1 MSTDFRRTV
10 LNGLTK
16 RAPIRRTH
24 SRWLAVLATGLGLA
38 ASVQAQLPPEAIP
51 NVKRIATPYPPSY
64 AVVHDFA
71 FGSLIDSSFSLVD
84 TESRRFMGMMSAGQF
99 ATVTFALGRQE
110 FYVGETIHSRGT
122 RGERQDVVA
131 VYDFANLALVAEID
145 LPPQRANTVVNKAN
159 TAVTADERFLLIWNQ
174 NPGTSVA
181 VIDLDSR
188 TIVSEVPT
196 PGCALVYPDE
206 ARGFMMLC
214 GNGALLSVKLD
225 EAGQPAS
232 IEPSDPFN
240 DIDADP
246 LSEKASKINGV
257 WHFVT
262 YQGEVQP
269 VDTSAET
276 PVVGSRW
283 WLADAEQRAQ
293 NWRPAGWH
301 GTAGHD
307 SGLLW
312 VGMTPD
318 GYPGSHKDPAP
329 EIWLFDVEAKAR
341 LARFDLRVP
350 ALSIDAS
357 VHDEPR
363 LLVVNIEGQLDIYD
377 GKSGAYLRTIGAL
390 GETPYMVHAIH

>member
-1 MSTDFRRTV
+1 M
-10 LNGLTK
+10 LAAGLTF
-16 RAPIRRTH
+16 T
-24 SRWLAVLATGLGLA
+24 
-38 ASVQAQLPPEAIP
+38 ASAQAQLPPESIP
-51 NVKRIATPYPPSY
+51 NVKRIATPYPASY
-64 AVVHDFA
+64 ALVHDFA

-84 TESRRFMGMMSAGQF
+84 TESRRFMGMVSAGQF

-122 RGERQDVVA
+122 RGQRQDVVA

-174 NPGTSVA
+174 NPGTSVS

-188 TIVSEVPT
+188 AIVSEVPT
-196 PGCALVYPDE
+196 PGCALAYPDE
-206 ARGFMMLC
+206 ARGFIMLC
-214 GNGALLSVKLD
+214 GNGALLSVRLD

-232 IEPSDPFN
+232 IESSDPFN

-257 WHFVT
+257 WHFVS
-262 YQGEVQP
+262 YRGEVQP
-269 VDTSAET
+269 VDTSAQM

-301 GTAGHD
+301 GSAGHR

-329 EIWLFDVEAKAR
+329 EVWLFDAKAQSR
-341 LARFDLRVP
+341 LDRFALRVP

-357 VHDEPR
+357 GHDEPR

-377 GKSGAYLRTIGAL
+377 GRSGAYLRTIGAL
-390 GETPYMVHAIH
+390 GETPYMVHAIR

>member
-1 MSTDFRRTV
+1 MK
-10 LNGLTK
+10 G
-16 RAPIRRTH
+16 PICP
-24 SRWLAVLATGLGLA
+24 RWTQAA
-38 ASVQAQLPPEAIP
+38 ASVLLALGLGGANPGLADLPPEPIP
-51 NVKRIATPYPPSY
+51 NVQTIATPYPSTY
-64 AVVHDFA
+64 AMVHDFA
-71 FGSLIDSSFSLVD
+71 FGSLIDSKFSLVD
-84 TESRRFMGMMSAGQF
+84 TETRRFIGMLNAGQF
-99 ATVTFALGRQE
+99 ATINYALERQE

-131 VYDFANLALVAEID
+131 IYDFANLALVAEID
-145 LPPQRANTVVNKAN
+145 LHPKRANTVINKAN
-159 TAVTADERFLLIWNQ
+159 SAVTADERFLLIWNQ
-174 NPGTSVA
+174 NPGTSVT

-188 TIVSEVPT
+188 EIVGEVPA
-196 PGCALVYPDE
+196 PGCALVFPDA

-214 GNGALLSVKLD
+214 GNGTLLNIKLD

-232 IEPSDPFN
+232 VESSAPFN

-246 LSEKASKINGV
+246 LSEKASKINGI

-262 YQGEVQP
+262 YGGEVQP
-269 VDTSAET
+269 VDASDDEA
-276 PVVGSRW
+276 VIGARW
-283 WLADAEQRAQ
+283 WLASAEERAQ

-312 VGMTPD
+312 VGMTPN

-329 EIWLFDVEAKAR
+329 EIWLFDVKAKAR

-350 ALSIDAS
+350 ALSIGAS
-357 VHDEPR
+357 AHDDPQ

-377 GKSGAYLRTIGAL
+377 GRTGTYLRTIGAL
-390 GETPYMVHAIH
+390 GETPYMVHAIQ

>member
-1 MSTDFRRTV
+1 M
-10 LNGLTK
+10 NGLTK
-16 RAPIRRTH
+16 RAPTRRTH
-24 SRWLAVLATGLGLA
+24 SRWLAVLVASLGLA
-38 ASVQAQLPPEAIP
+38 AAVQAQLPPETIP

-110 FYVGETIHSRGT
+110 FYVGETLHSRGT

-131 VYDFANLALVAEID
+131 VYDFANLALVAEFD
-145 LPPQRANTVVNKAN
+145 LPPKRANTVVNKAN
-159 TAVTADERFLLIWNQ
+159 TAVTADERFLLVWNQ

-181 VIDLDSR
+181 VIDLASR
-188 TIVSEVPT
+188 EIVSEVPT
-196 PGCALVYPDE
+196 PGCALIYPDQ
-206 ARGFMMLC
+206 ARGFIMLC
-214 GNGALLSVKLD
+214 GNGGLLSVKLD
-225 EAGQPAS
+225 EAGQAAS

-246 LSEKASKINGV
+246 LSEKASRINGV

-269 VDTSAET
+269 VDVSGDK
-276 PVVGSRW
+276 PVVNSRW
-283 WLADAEQRAQ
+283 WLTDAEQRAQ

-318 GYPGSHKDPAP
+318 GYTGSHKDPAP
-329 EIWLFDVEAKAR
+329 EIWLFDAEAKSR
-341 LARFDLRVP
+341 LDRFALRVP
-350 ALSIDAS
+350 ALSITAS
-357 VHDEPR
+357 GQDEPR

-377 GKSGAYLRTIGAL
+377 GRSGAYLRTIGAL

>member
-1 MSTDFRRTV
+1 M
-10 LNGLTK
+10 NGLTK
-16 RAPIRRTH
+16 RAPARGTQARR
-24 SRWLAVLATGLGLA
+24 LALLAAGLALA
-38 ASVQAQLPPEAIP
+38 ASAQAQLPPETIP
-51 NVKRIATPYPPSY
+51 NVKRIATPYPASY
-64 AVVHDFA
+64 ALVHDFA

-84 TESRRFMGMMSAGQF
+84 TESRRFVGMMSAGQF
-99 ATVTFALGRQE
+99 ATATFALGRQE

-174 NPGTSVA
+174 NPGTSVS

-188 TIVSEVPT
+188 AIVSEVPT
-196 PGCALVYPDE
+196 PGCALAYPDE
-206 ARGFMMLC
+206 ARGFIMLC

-232 IEPSDPFN
+232 IESSDPFN

-257 WHFVT
+257 WHFVS
-262 YQGEVQP
+262 YRGEVQP
-269 VDTSAET
+269 VDASAEA

-283 WLADAEQRAQ
+283 WLTDAEERAQ
-293 NWRPAGWH
+293 DWRPAGWH
-301 GTAGHD
+301 GTAGHR

-329 EIWLFDVEAKAR
+329 EVWLFDAKAR
-341 LARFDLRVP
+341 SRLDRFALRVP

-357 VHDEPR
+357 GHDEPR

-377 GKSGAYLRTIGAL
+377 GRSGAYLRTIGAL
-390 GETPYMVHAIH
+390 GETPYMVHAIR